1 MDLMGALFIAFD
13 FFAIPVLFAF
23 WDRVEEPWQTRWATL
38 IFWSSESLMGFTTS
52 YFRRGELVTS
62 RTVIAWNYFKT
73 WFIIDVLTV
82 GFEWIEILT
91 RLLFKANS
99 ARELPWD
106 VFRFIRI
113 VRLGRLLRV
122 VKLKKLSEA
131 LYDRIQSEWLNLT
144 CEVFTGLQISG
155 LKFQR

>member
-1 MDLMGALFIAFD
+1 MNTFSQVEREESEPLPLGVLHPSGDLRVLLDLMGAFFIAFD

-82 GFEWIEILT
+82 GFEWTEIVT
-91 RLLFKANS
+91 RLLLQAAS
-99 ARELPWD
+99 LRDLPWD
-106 VFRFIRI
+106 VLRFIRI
-113 VRLGRLLRV
+113 LGC
-122 VKLKKLSEA
+122 K
-131 LYDRIQSEWLNLT
+131 
-144 CEVFTGLQISG
+144 
-155 LKFQR
+155 